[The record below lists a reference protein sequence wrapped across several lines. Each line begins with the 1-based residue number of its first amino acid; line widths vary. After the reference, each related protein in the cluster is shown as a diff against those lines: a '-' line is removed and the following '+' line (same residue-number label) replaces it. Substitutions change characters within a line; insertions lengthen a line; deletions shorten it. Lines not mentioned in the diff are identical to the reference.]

1 MRLIVKIKYLELE
14 DLGEAPVVDAEI

>member
-14 DLGEAPVVDAEI
+14 DLGEAPIVDAEI